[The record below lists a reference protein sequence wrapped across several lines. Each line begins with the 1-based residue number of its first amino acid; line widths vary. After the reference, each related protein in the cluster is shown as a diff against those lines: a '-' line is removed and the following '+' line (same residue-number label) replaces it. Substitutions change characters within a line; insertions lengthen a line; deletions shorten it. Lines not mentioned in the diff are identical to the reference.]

1 MLSSSHFYHRIT
13 RKLVVAFGTMF
24 NNIML
29 KRYNKENTVEI
40 ERIIVPLTY
49 MSKEKFYQRLAQ
61 DPNLSKEV
69 QINLPR
75 MTFDLESIVYDPLR
89 KVSAF
94 QKYFAPKSNTEIK
107 TTYSTPYNFNF
118 TLNIFVRN
126 TEDGTQ
132 IIEQI
137 LPYFNPDY
145 TLSVNFV
152 DIADPIDVPI
162 ILESVGYSVDNT
174 DGPMESLR
182 TIVWTLEFTVKAYL
196 FGPITNTAIIRQST
210 ANTFDSIYNSAGSR
224 KIVVTQG
231 SGDYKIGELVFIGKS
246 LTNIDASAY
255 VDQWNNVSNTLTVSS
270 SSGTFSVNNVL
281 TGASTNTAYKIS
293 SFDVDD
299 KKISNLTVRP
309 DPSTANANSAFG
321 FDETLEEYPDIT

>member
-1 MLSSSHFYHRIT
+1 MLSNAHFYHRIT

-40 ERIIVPLTY
+40 ERIVVPMTY

-75 MTFDLESIVYDPLR
+75 MTFELDSIVYDPLR

-118 TLNIFVRN
+118 SLNIFVRN

-145 TLSVNFV
+145 TLSINFV
-152 DIADPIDVPI
+152 DISDAIDVPI
-162 ILESVGYSVDNT
+162 ILESVSYSVEDE
-174 DGPMESLR
+174 GAMESLR
-182 TIVWTLEFTVKAYL
+182 TIVWTLQFTVKAYL

-210 ANTFDSIYNSAGSR
+210 ANTFDSIYNATGSR
-224 KIVVTQG
+224 TITLTNG
-231 SGDYKIGELVFIGKS
+231 TGDYKLGELVYIGQSIK
-246 LTNIDASAY
+246 NIDASAY
-255 VDQWNNVSNTLTVSS
+255 VDQWNNVSNTLIVSS

-281 TGASTNTAYKIS
+281 TGAVSNTAYKIS
-293 SFDVDD
+293 SFDLVD
-299 KKISNLTVRP
+299 KKITNLTVRP
-309 DPSTANANSAFG
+309 NPSTSNINTAFG
-321 FDETLEEYPDIT
+321 FDETLEEYPNIT